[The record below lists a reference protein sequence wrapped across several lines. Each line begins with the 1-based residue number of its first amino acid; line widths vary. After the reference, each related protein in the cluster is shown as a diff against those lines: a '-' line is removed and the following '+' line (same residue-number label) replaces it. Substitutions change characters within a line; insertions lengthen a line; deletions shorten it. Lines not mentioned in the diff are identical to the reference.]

1 MKSSFCFFL
10 AAGIACLFI
19 AGCGGGSDGGGAS
32 LQLPIAAATTTGDG
46 AAPAEIPIVAAP
58 CASCAAAGTDLPPT
72 LPNSKLN
79 CAP

>member
-1 MKSSFCFFL
+1 MKSSFCLFL

-19 AGCGGGSDGGGAS
+19 AGCGGGGDGGGAS
-32 LQLPIAAATTTGDG
+32 LQLPVAAAATGDG
-46 AAPAEIPIVAAP
+46 AAPAEVPIVAAP